1 MVAKCDHFAAM
12 RSSHVLPYV
21 FTEQGVAMLAS
32 VLKSDTA
39 VKVSIQ
45 IMDAFVAMRR
55 FISAN
60 AGLFQRVE
68 NLEEHQIAT
77 DEKVDFWLHIIILE
91 QILQAKILY
100 SPYALC

>member
-1 MVAKCDHFAAM
+1 M
-12 RSSHVLPYV
+12 RSSHVFPCVL
-21 FTEQGVAMLAS
+21 TEQGVAMLAS

-55 FISAN
+55 FLSAN

-68 NLEEHQIAT
+68 NLEEYQIAT

-100 SPYALC
+100 SLYTLC